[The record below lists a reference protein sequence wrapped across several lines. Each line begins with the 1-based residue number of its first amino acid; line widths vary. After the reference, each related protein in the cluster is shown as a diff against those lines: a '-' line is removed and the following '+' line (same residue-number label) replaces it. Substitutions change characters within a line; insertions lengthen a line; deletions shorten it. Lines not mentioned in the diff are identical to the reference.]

1 MFNVAVYGSTMLELG
16 IMKVLHTKKILM
28 THENISDDTD
38 IIRKPMDIQT
48 ELIFSRDSVGEIRC
62 SPLERSVYIHRP
74 EKYKKMV
81 HINNFRFIR
90 QACCHCYF
98 SLKSCMQR
106 EAGKPRWSTVIDLL
120 LESDHFDVTR

>member
-74 EKYKKMV
+74 V
-81 HINNFRFIR
+81 
-90 QACCHCYF
+90 QSTSACA
-98 SLKSCMQR
+98 R
-106 EAGKPRWSTVIDLL
+106 
-120 LESDHFDVTR
+120 